1 MSDTSADQPAT
12 DQPAAEGEAGEGAP
26 KKNMKG
32 KLLHEFR
39 ETALTIAIF
48 VPFWLLFSTFVY
60 ELRSIPS
67 ESMVPALQVGDRVAV
82 AKFAYGYNRNSI
94 PFGVGM
100 LVIGDKTCPEAANAE
115 QAKECVDGERMF
127 ASLPKR
133 GDVIV
138 FQHPHQPDRVMIKR
152 LIGLPGDTVQVKE
165 GKLYLNGTEVPREK
179 VRVTTYIPADN
190 SRLQSAT
197 EYRQT
202 IPTGEG
208 DKTKSFLIHEWSDSE
223 QLDDT
228 PLFKVPPGH
237 VFMMGDNRDNSEDS
251 RAPSGHRRMATQF
264 PEAWPRRI
272 TMGLPDD
279 PAQTAVGFVPMD
291 YLIGRAETVL
301 FTVKDFPFG
310 CKAAPG
316 AECPEGTLW
325 KGL

>member
-12 DQPAAEGEAGEGAP
+12 DKPAAEGEGGEGAP

-100 LVIGDKTCPEAANAE
+100 LVMGDKTCPEAANAE
-115 QAKECVDGERMF
+115 QSKECVDGERMF
-127 ASLPKR
+127 ASTPKR

-138 FQHPHQPDRVMIKR
+138 FQHPHDPNKVMIKR
-152 LIGLPGDTVQVKE
+152 LVGLPGDTVQVK
-165 GKLYLNGTEVPREK
+165 GGHLYLNGNMVNREK
-179 VRVTTYIPADN
+179 VRTTTYIPEDN
-190 SRLQSAT
+190 MSLQTAT
-197 EYRQT
+197 EYRET

-208 DKTKSFLIHEWSDSE
+208 ANTKTYLIHEFSDSLS
-223 QLDDT
+223 LDET

-264 PEAWPRRI
+264 PEAWPLRGAISLTEDR
-272 TMGLPDD
+272 TLD
-279 PAQTAVGFVPMD
+279 AVGFVPMD

-301 FTVKDFPFG
+301 FTLHG
-310 CKAAPG
+310 CKQAPG
-316 AECPEGTLW
+316 AECPEGRLW

>member
-1 MSDTSADQPAT
+1 MSDTSAEQPAT
-12 DQPAAEGEAGEGAP
+12 DKPAEGEAGEGAP
-26 KKNMKG
+26 KKNLKG

-48 VPFWLLFSTFVY
+48 VPFWLLFSTFIY

-94 PFGVGM
+94 PFGFGT
-100 LVIGDKTCPEAANAE
+100 LVIGDKNCPETASAD
-115 QAKECVDGERMF
+115 QAKECVDGERLF
-127 ASLPKR
+127 PSNPKR

-152 LIGLPGDTVQVKE
+152 LIGLPGDTVQVK
-165 GKLYLNGTEVPREK
+165 GGRLFLNGLMVNREK
-179 VRVTTYIPADN
+179 IRATSYVSTNEDGSAGPIQA
-190 SRLQSAT
+190 AT
-197 EYRQT
+197 EYRET

-208 DKTKSFLIHEWSDSE
+208 DKTKTYLIHEFSDSGS
-223 QLDDT
+223 LDET

-251 RAPSGHRRMATQF
+251 RAASGHRRMALQF
-264 PEAWPRRI
+264 PEAWPYRGAI
-272 TMGLPDD
+272 SVSESPKDI
-279 PAQTAVGFVPMD
+279 AIGFVPMD
-291 YLIGRAETVL
+291 DLIGRAETVL
-301 FTVKDFPFG
+301 FTLHG
-310 CKAAPG
+310 CKQAPG
-316 AECPEGTLW
+316 TECPEGRLW